1 MIKTGQLASYLETIY
16 DFQMSD
22 PDVAWCP
29 MLVGKPGIGKT
40 QFVNELARKKN
51 VKVFHLIL
59 SQANPS
65 EVCGMVMPGPDNT
78 TRIFDPQ
85 WASDLQDGDIL
96 FLDEVLKAPKAT
108 LNSCLTM
115 IEERRLSSGTH
126 LPKVAMFAAA
136 NPTKTMNQLE
146 PEIKQRLV
154 QVEIEWSKMAW
165 TDWVKSD
172 LGIHKPNFIVALD
185 ELAEYMQHYTVG
197 TGVSDWSAAWN
208 TLTPRSAYKMLRY
221 ANTHSLKETTVMVE
235 SMYSGEAK
243 LKLLQTIQEMKIAKK
258 KTPQEQIIEKLW
270 NDDNITS
277 AQMLQLND
285 VSDNEYK
292 FANLIGEMFTPE
304 EIASMFEGLTVE
316 VES

>member
-1 MIKTGQLASYLETIY
+1 MIKTEQLTSYLEAIY

-154 QVEIEWSKMAW
+154 QVEVEWSTTAW
-165 TDWVKSD
+165 TDWVKRD
-172 LGIHKPNFIVALD
+172 LGIHKVNFSEALD
-185 ELAEYMQHYTVG
+185 RLAIYMRNYTVG
-197 TGVSDWSAAWN
+197 AGINDWSAAWN
-208 TLTPRSAYKMLRY
+208 ALTPRSAYKMLRY
-221 ANTHSLKETTVMVE
+221 AHTHSLDQTTLMVE

-243 LKLLQTIQEMKIAKK
+243 MRLIEAIQEMRVAKK
-258 KTPQEQIIEKLW
+258 KTPQEQIIEQLW
-270 NDDNITS
+270 GNNNITQS
-277 AQMLQLND
+277 QMLQLD
-285 VSDNEYK
+285 GVASNEYK
-292 FANLIGEMFTPE
+292 FTQLLGEMFTPE
-304 EIASMFEGLTVE
+304 EIASMFDGVTVE
-316 VES
+316 V